1 MNYAQIR
8 EYDVTN
14 GPNVRTT
21 LFVSGCTNNCKGCF
35 NKEQQDFNYG
45 NKWTK
50 ETEDRFLGYVKNKN
64 VHGVNILGG
73 DPMDQTRDRD
83 LVNLLHRIKE
93 ETDKDIWLW
102 SGYTYEEILKDEL
115 KSEILGYV
123 DILIDGRFI
132 LEKRDLMLKYRGS
145 SNQRVIDVKK
155 SRETGSIV
163 EMEIK

>member
-50 ETEDRFLGYVKNKN
+50 ETEDKFLEYVKNEN
-64 VHGVNILGG
+64 IHGVNILGG

-83 LVNLLHRIKE
+83 LVNLLYRIKQ

-102 SGYTYEEILKDEL
+102 SGYTYEEIVEDNL
-115 KSEILGYV
+115 KSEILSYV
-123 DILIDGRFI
+123 DVLIDGRFV
-132 LEKRDLMLKYRGS
+132 LERRDLMLKYRGS
-145 SNQRVIDVKK
+145 DNQRVIDVKA
-155 SRETGSIV
+155 SREKGYVV
-163 EMEIK
+163 ELKI